1 MDRGVTDNNNR
12 LEPFDGNDTRKE
24 EDSLNTRA
32 RRNLQNDLIDDQEL
46 SQKSRRIEK
55 IVDFIAS
62 QECREK
68 MRDIYEDREKSFL
81 KVFHQ
86 HRGGRLFKDARLN
99 YFGPLTKDED
109 FDRVME
115 TLKRYFC
122 AFSGKAALNTTEV
135 ELVMDV
141 YLPEAL
147 AFALHV
153 VERKSFNEA
162 ISEILF

>member
-1 MDRGVTDNNNR
+1 M
-12 LEPFDGNDTRKE
+12 
-24 EDSLNTRA
+24 
-32 RRNLQNDLIDDQEL
+32 
-46 SQKSRRIEK
+46 
-55 IVDFIAS
+55 
-62 QECREK
+62 
-68 MRDIYEDREKSFL
+68 
-81 KVFHQ
+81 
-86 HRGGRLFKDARLN
+86 KDAKLN

-109 FDRVME
+109 CDRVME

-147 AFALHV
+147 AFALQV